1 MRKTNYLKRHAL
13 YPRRGRQRCTLRP
26 RNAAIQCAPT
36 FHHLCY
42 KGVSLLPYA
51 EHNSRLCATTE
62 KFSKNRKEPC
72 NTLPDP
78 GNEPDIH
85 CSNYFHPQNV
95 FQKTFLIIT
104 QMRPWYGREARS
116 SVRVLLTKNHPVPPP
131 AFGAGA
137 PATSEGEFHIF
148 FLFFSL
154 SHIPRYLRCVI
165 DGCIAVMRQI
175 VLTAPDPCLAAV
187 TRIMRALTLL
197 CGALRN
203 HNSEVNSEISKQILG
218 TCNII
223 QRQRHAFYP
232 RRDFV
237 LLLRNF
243 PNTEKSPVILLSTR
257 KSNSTNET
265 VISMTKTHITLK
277 SQIVKNIRV
286 GHHNVV
292 IRDLPYFHLD
302 HHGTVYNQPVFL
314 LPKNE
319 ECTIH
324 LLRAI
329 TEKGSKNRKRLS
341 NALFDP
347 GIEPENPWSAMH
359 GVWKCVRYMAIDSP
373 SITWDL

>member
-1 MRKTNYLKRHAL
+1 MTSLAL
-13 YPRRGRQRCTLRP
+13 
-26 RNAAIQCAPT
+26 A
-36 FHHLCY
+36 
-42 KGVSLLPYA
+42 
-51 EHNSRLCATTE
+51 
-62 KFSKNRKEPC
+62 
-72 NTLPDP
+72 
-78 GNEPDIH
+78 
-85 CSNYFHPQNV
+85 
-95 FQKTFLIIT
+95 
-104 QMRPWYGREARS
+104 EARS

-232 RRDFV
+232 RRGKQRCTLRHLMPLYNIHPLFTICVLSPILYYKSHVIGDFV

-347 GIEPENPWSAMH
+347 GIEPENPWSAMPFNTKTQCSIPNSSSHRNLCH
-359 GVWKCVRYMAIDSP
+359 GEVEDEKR
-373 SITWDL
+373 